1 MNIPLNIDWQQ
12 ILLHLFNF
20 IILFAI
26 LYFLLYK
33 PVKEFMD
40 KRIAYYKQLDDE
52 AKLNLENSEQIKQ
65 DYMAKLANS
74 DKEISAQK
82 EAAGKETEAANAE
95 RIKQAKAEAERI
107 VADARQTSEKER
119 ARMLQQAQK
128 EITDMVVTAT
138 EKIVA
143 KADTAESYEQFLHA
157 VERGAEN
164 E

>member
-20 IILFAI
+20 VILFAI

-33 PVKEFMD
+33 PVKDFMD
-40 KRIAYYKQLDDE
+40 KRIALYKQMDDE
-52 AKLNLENSEQIKQ
+52 AKLNLENSEKMKQ
-65 DYMAKLANS
+65 EYLTKLENS
-74 DKEISAQK
+74 ENEISARK

-95 RIKQAKAEAERI
+95 RIKQAKDEAEKI
-107 VADARQTSEKER
+107 VADARQTLEKER
-119 ARMLQQAQK
+119 AKMLQQVQK

-138 EKIVA
+138 EKIVVE
-143 KADTAESYEQFLHA
+143 ADTSDTYEQFLNA